1 MFNLNDRIINEA
13 RKCLNFIN
21 AFKEKKEKYKEDIRL
36 LDSSIDE
43 LHWTLEK
50 LMTEVLKEKKWFVD
64 DKAVELE
71 NYHKSQSL
79 VKLFE
84 MDVWYDNS
92 IIMSSDGSLKDV
104 AMRLEED
111 LRNKVEL

>member
-1 MFNLNDRIINEA
+1 MFNLNDRIVNEA

-21 AFKEKKEKYKEDIRL
+21 AFIEKKEKYKQDIKL
-36 LDSSIDE
+36 LDSSLDE

-50 LMTEVLKEKKWFVD
+50 LMTEVLKEKEWFID

-71 NYHKSQSL
+71 TYHKSQSL
-79 VKLFE
+79 AKLFE

-92 IIMSSDGSLKDV
+92 IIMSSEGSLKDL
-104 AMRLEED
+104 AMKLEED

>member
-1 MFNLNDRIINEA
+1 MFILNDRIINEA

-50 LMTEVLKEKKWFVD
+50 LMTEVLK
-64 DKAVELE
+64 
-71 NYHKSQSL
+71 
-79 VKLFE
+79 
-84 MDVWYDNS
+84 
-92 IIMSSDGSLKDV
+92 
-104 AMRLEED
+104 
-111 LRNKVEL
+111 